1 MRIVSLVKLL
11 LGVTLYLPLP
21 SESAETYRW
30 VDSSGKVHFSDREP
44 LNQKSASID
53 IEQIKTLKFSQIKS
67 RPHKQKKAKKRAQN
81 TTSKCST
88 LKQQIAKLESS
99 LTMRQTARDFDEKNK
114 YLVKLRWQK
123 IKSC

>member
-1 MRIVSLVKLL
+1 MRIVNLVKFL

-30 VDSSGKVHFSDREP
+30 IDSSGKVHFSDREP
-44 LNQKSASID
+44 FNQKSTSLD
-53 IEQIKTLKFSQIKS
+53 IEPIKTLKFSQIK
-67 RPHKQKKAKKRAQN
+67 RKPHKQKKAKKRPQKS
-81 TTSKCST
+81 TSNCSK

-99 LTMRQTARDFDEKNK
+99 LTVRQTAKDFDQKNK

>member
-1 MRIVSLVKLL
+1 MRMVNLLKLL
-11 LGVTLYLPLP
+11 LVATLYLPLQ

-30 VDSSGKVHFSDREP
+30 IDSSGKVHFSDREP
-44 LNQKSASID
+44 LNQKSTSLD
-53 IEQIKTLKFSQIKS
+53 IEPIKTLKFRQIK
-67 RPHKQKKAKKRAQN
+67 RKLHKQKKAIKRTQN
-81 TTSKCST
+81 STSNCSK

-99 LTMRQTARDFDEKNK
+99 LTVRQTAKDFDKKNK